1 MGFRVAPGFIK
12 REFVGNS
19 KRWAP
24 DRGCVTVVVHRKV
37 VDNFLC
43 RNVVSLTLTR
53 HNEGMSNTL
62 TYDTDHNP
70 CVTYANN
77 EWAWVRDEYIS
88 SSTRYSTAIEWW
100 QYNVKTNKLVVQYK
114 NSETFYNYYG
124 VPFALVFALMTA
136 DSLGAF
142 IAKEIKPHYSVVA

>member
-1 MGFRVAPGFIK
+1 
-12 REFVGNS
+12 
-19 KRWAP
+19 
-24 DRGCVTVVVHRKV
+24 
-37 VDNFLC
+37 
-43 RNVVSLTLTR
+43 
-53 HNEGMSNTL
+53 MSNTL
-62 TYDTDHNP
+62 TYDTDNNP

-77 EWAWVRDEYIS
+77 EWAWVREEHIS

-142 IAKEIKPHYSVVA
+142 IAKEIKPHYSVVV

>member
-1 MGFRVAPGFIK
+1 M
-12 REFVGNS
+12 
-19 KRWAP
+19 
-24 DRGCVTVVVHRKV
+24 
-37 VDNFLC
+37 
-43 RNVVSLTLTR
+43 TLTR

-142 IAKEIKPHYSVVA
+142 IAKEIKPHYSVVV